1 MKKLFF
7 EIKEQPKRYE
17 MIIDSGLLSDP
28 HRLKRELSAWGPEFA
43 LIADDTTAV
52 LYGKAL
58 CERLRSLGW
67 KAHLLPFAGGEMHKT
82 RKEKE
87 RLEDQLLELAFSKRG
102 CLLALGGGVTT
113 DLTGFIAA
121 TYHRG
126 ISYVTIPTSLMGM
139 VDASIGG
146 KTAVN
151 TPLGKNLIGSL
162 YQPSKVLVDPSLLSS
177 LPRREFKSGIVETIK
192 HGCIASA
199 PFFHYLQTHV
209 DALLALDASVLEE
222 VIEQSSAIKKQ
233 IVERDAQDRGHRNL
247 LNWGHTVGHALE
259 LLTHY
264 ALSHGEAVAI
274 GMLVEAQMAVSLD
287 LLLPATFHALWT
299 LLKRYEIPLQLPQPV
314 DCDRLLSALKQDKKT
329 SGGLPRFVLLQDIG
343 RPVIQDNLTLFPV
356 EERIVRS
363 AIQWMNHAL
372 CCH

>member
-1 MKKLFF
+1 MKKLLF
-7 EIKEQPKRYE
+7 EIQEQAKNYE
-17 MIIDSGLLSDP
+17 MIVDAGLLSDP
-28 HRLKRELSAWGPEFA
+28 NKLQRELSSWGPDFA
-43 LIADDTTAV
+43 LIADDTTAA

-67 KAHLLPFAGGEMHKT
+67 RAHLLFFAGGEMHKT

-87 RLEDQLLELAFSKRG
+87 RLEDQLLELVFPKRG

-121 TYHRG
+121 TYYRG
-126 ISYVTIPTSLMGM
+126 IPYVMIPTSLMGM

-151 TPLGKNLIGSL
+151 TPLGKNLIGAL
-162 YQPSKVLVDPSLLSS
+162 YQPSKILVDPSVLSS
-177 LPRREFKSGIVETIK
+177 LPRREFKSGIVEMIK

-199 PFFHYLQTHV
+199 SFFDYLQTHV

-222 VIEQSSAIKKQ
+222 VIVQSSALKKQ
-233 IVERDAQDRGHRNL
+233 IVELDAQDRGHRNL

-259 LLTHY
+259 LLTNY

-274 GMLVEAQMAVSLD
+274 GMLVEGQMAVSLD
-287 LLLPATFHALWT
+287 LLPPAAFHALWT
-299 LLKRYEIPLQLPQPV
+299 LLNRYEIPLQLPQPV
-314 DCDRLLSALKQDKKT
+314 ECDALLKALMHDKKT
-329 SGGLPRFVLLQDIG
+329 SGGIPRFVLLHDIG
-343 RPVIQDNLTLFPV
+343 RPVIQDHLTLFPV